1 MGEAG
6 RCVRRSLRVAS
17 ALGTI
22 WQVGLT
28 QNSLDPLTIF
38 FDPNCED
45 PLVWLRSCCGARND
59 APRRS
64 GAHGR
69 TRAQR
74 DASHL
79 SVLAQKISGGAGTP
93 MVKQND
99 ARAPTRRR
107 SNIRRTRKKW
117 ILSSLSQ
124 HTAAAAASARRARRT
139 SRLPCRTWYLAMTV
153 PRRRLLYAARR
164 KHASFWSSSSPTAS
178 STDTELSSTCA
189 TTCGVVRGGV

>member
-1 MGEAG
+1 MGEEG

-79 SVLAQKISGGAGTP
+79 SVLAQKISGGAGTGGAAKRREGTHAKE
-93 MVKQND
+93 VKYS
-99 ARAPTRRR
+99 
-107 SNIRRTRKKW
+107 SNEKKVDL
-117 ILSSLSQ
+117 IIALSAHRGSSGLSSAGAPHLPLPVP
-124 HTAAAAASARRARRT
+124 HVVLGDDCAAQAVVIRGATQAR
-139 SRLPCRTWYLAMTV
+139 LVLEQLLAH
-153 PRRRLLYAARR
+153 RLLHR
-164 KHASFWSSSSPTAS
+164 H
-178 STDTELSSTCA
+178 
-189 TTCGVVRGGV
+189 

>member
-99 ARAPTRRR
+99 ARAPTRRGA
-107 SNIRRTRKKW
+107 NIRRTKSKTAL
-117 ILSSLSQ
+117 IIALSTPRQQRPQLGGR
-124 HTAAAAASARRARRT
+124 AAPPA
-139 SRLPCRTWYLAMTV
+139 CR
-153 PRRRLLYAARR
+153 AARGTWR
-164 KHASFWSSSSPTAS
+164 
-178 STDTELSSTCA
+178 
-189 TTCGVVRGGV
+189 